1 MAKPNEGTPAK
12 TPAYAW
18 PCLFASL
25 FIAVTLVWEWQWM
38 PGVTG
43 GTATKWFLFNN
54 PDIAAMF
61 NFNIGELKA
70 AGDEALGAW
79 FGQNL
84 GRAIGVVM
92 SNSMS
97 WVPIG
102 AIIMAFPTTFLVQK
116 IGPKWASIIGVCIA
130 IVGAIITTLCLTSS
144 WTGYQVGRFIFG
156 LALACTIVSGPTCV
170 SIWFPGAT
178 RGRAM
183 AIWSTWAPI
192 GIFTVN
198 MWGGN
203 ILDLCGGD
211 IVMLNWL
218 WIILMVVA
226 GVVFFFVFR
235 EPRGDEVSEVSP
247 ERKRLRDVLV
257 FFKSRQLWS
266 LIILFAIFNYMNYAF
281 SQYLKTWLAMDVSAG
296 GMGWDPGMAGLVGG
310 ILCACGILGPIGGWI
325 MDKLPRNRKWIAPLL
340 GIISLTACML
350 LSFRA
355 NTPIFALYALFFC
368 IGNMFLNG
376 CCRPMVPTYVF
387 KGGATAVAFGL
398 SFLTCGQY
406 LGQIPTSYA
415 FQFGTAAGMSYSDIM
430 MMFFVPVGIVGI
442 IFGFLMKP
450 SKPKGE
456 TVQGD
461 AAPALAGKPEEK

>member
-1 MAKPNEGTPAK
+1 MANPNANAGAPQK
-12 TPAYAW
+12 TPSYAW

-54 PDIAAMF
+54 PEIAGMF
-61 NFNIGELKA
+61 GFNPAELQ
-70 AGDEALGAW
+70 GEALGAW

-116 IGPKWASIIGVCIA
+116 IGPKWASLIGVCIA
-130 IVGAIITTLCLTSS
+130 IIGAVITTLCLTGS
-144 WTGYQVGRFIFG
+144 WTGYQVGRFVFG

-203 ILDLCGGD
+203 VLDLCGGN
-211 IVMLNWL
+211 IVTLNWV
-218 WIILMVVA
+218 WIILMAVA
-226 GVVFFFVFR
+226 GVVFLLVFR

-247 ERKRLRDVLV
+247 ERKRLRDVLPY
-257 FFKSRQLWS
+257 FKSRQLWS
-266 LIILFAIFNYMNYAF
+266 LIVLFAIFNYMNYAF

-296 GMGWDPGMAGLVGG
+296 GMGWDPAAAGLIGG

-325 MDKLPRNRKWIAPLL
+325 MDKLPRERKWIAPLL
-340 GIISLTACML
+340 GIISLTLCML

-415 FQFGTAAGMSYSDIM
+415 FQYGTAAGMSYSDIM
-430 MMFFVPVGIVGI
+430 MMFFVPVGVVGI
-442 IFGFLMKP
+442 IFGLLMKP

-456 TVQGD
+456 IAE
-461 AAPALAGKPEEK
+461 AAAGKPEDK

>member
-1 MAKPNEGTPAK
+1 MAKPNEGTPQK

-25 FIAVTLVWEWQWM
+25 FIAVTLVWAWQWM
-38 PGVTG
+38 PGVTA

-54 PDIAAMF
+54 PDIAGMF
-61 NFNIGELKA
+61 GFNPADLQGQ
-70 AGDEALGAW
+70 ALGAW

-84 GRAIGVVM
+84 GRAIGTVM
-92 SNSMS
+92 GQTMGL
-97 WVPIG
+97 VPIG

-116 IGPKWASIIGVCIA
+116 IGPKWASIIGVAIA
-130 IVGAIITTLCLTSS
+130 LVATAICAICCTTS
-144 WTGYQVGRFIFG
+144 WIGYEVGRFCFG

-203 ILDLCGGD
+203 VYDLCGQS
-211 IVMLNWL
+211 IVTLQWVWFACML
-218 WIILMVVA
+218 VA
-226 GVVFFFVFR
+226 GLIFLFVFR

-247 ERKRLRDVLV
+247 ERKRLRDVLPY
-257 FFKSRQLWS
+257 FKSRQLWS

-281 SQYLKTWLAMDVSAG
+281 SQYLKTWLAMDVASG
-296 GMGWDPGMAGLVGG
+296 GMGWDPGMAGLIGG
-310 ILCACGILGPIGGWI
+310 ALCACGILGPIGGLI
-325 MDKLPRNRKWIAPLL
+325 MDKLPRDRKWIAPLL
-340 GIISLTACML
+340 GIISLTLCMV

-355 NTPIFALYALFFC
+355 NTPIFALYAIFFC

-415 FQFGTAAGMSYSDIM
+415 FSAGTAMGLSYGDIM
-430 MMFFVPVGIVGI
+430 MYFFVPVGIVGI
-442 IFGFLMKP
+442 IFGLLMKP

-456 TVQGD
+456 L
-461 AAPALAGKPEEK
+461 AAAGGEGGKPEGK

>member
-1 MAKPNEGTPAK
+1 MANPNEGAAHK

-25 FIAVTLVWEWQWM
+25 FIAVTLVWAWQWM
-38 PGVTG
+38 PGVTA
-43 GTATKWFLFNN
+43 GTGTKWFLINN
-54 PDIAAMF
+54 PDIASMVGF
-61 NFNIGELKA
+61 NMGELKA
-70 AGDEALGAW
+70 AGDQALGQW

-84 GRAIGVVM
+84 GRAIGTVM
-92 SNSMS
+92 GQTMGL
-97 WVPIG
+97 VPIG

-116 IGPKWASIIGVCIA
+116 VGPKWASVIGVCIA
-130 IVGAIITTLCLTSS
+130 LVATAICAVCCTTS
-144 WTGYQVGRFIFG
+144 WMGYMVGRFIFG
-156 LALACTIVSGPTCV
+156 LALACTIVAGPTCV

-203 ILDLCGGD
+203 VLDLAGGN
-211 IVMLNWL
+211 IATLQWIWFGCML
-218 WIILMVVA
+218 VA
-226 GVVFFFVFR
+226 GLVFFFVFR

-247 ERKRLRDVLV
+247 ERKRLRDVLQ

-281 SQYLKTWLAMDVSAG
+281 SQYLKTWLAMDVASG
-296 GMGWDPGMAGLVGG
+296 GMGWEAGPAGLVGG
-310 ILCACGILGPIGGWI
+310 LLCACGILGPIGGWI
-325 MDKLPRNRKWIAPLL
+325 MDKLSRDKKWIAPLL
-340 GIISLTACML
+340 GIISLTICMV

-415 FQFGTAAGMSYSDIM
+415 FSAGTAMGMSYSDIM
-430 MMFFVPVGIVGI
+430 MYFFVPVGIVGI

-456 TVQGD
+456 IAEGG
-461 AAPALAGKPEEK
+461 APAQGGGKPE

>member
-1 MAKPNEGTPAK
+1 MANPNANAGAPQK
-12 TPAYAW
+12 TPSYAW

-43 GTATKWFLFNN
+43 GTATKWFLFHN
-54 PDIAAMF
+54 PDIQAMF
-61 NFNIGELKA
+61 GFNPAELQ
-70 AGDEALGAW
+70 GEALGAW

-84 GRAIGVVM
+84 GRAIGMVM

-130 IVGAIITTLCLTSS
+130 IVAAIITTLCLTGS

-203 ILDLCGGD
+203 VLDLFGGD

-218 WIILMVVA
+218 WIILMAVA
-226 GVVFFFVFR
+226 GVIFLLVFR

-247 ERKRLRDVLV
+247 ERKKLREVLP

-266 LIILFAIFNYMNYAF
+266 LIVLFAIFNYMNYAF
-281 SQYLKTWLAMDVSAG
+281 SQYLKTWLAMDTAAG
-296 GMGWDPGMAGLVGG
+296 GMGWDPTMAGLVGG

-325 MDKLPRNRKWIAPLL
+325 MDKLPRDKKWIAPLL
-340 GIISLTACML
+340 GIISLTVCML
-350 LSFRA
+350 LSFKA

-415 FQFGTAAGMSYSDIM
+415 FQYGTSVGMSYSDIM
-430 MMFFVPVGIVGI
+430 MTFFVPVGVVGI
-442 IFGFLMKP
+442 IFGLLMKP

-456 TVQGD
+456 
-461 AAPALAGKPEEK
+461 AAAAAAGKPEGK

>member
-1 MAKPNEGTPAK
+1 MAKPNEGTPQQ

-25 FIAVTLVWEWQWM
+25 FIAVTLVWAWQWL
-38 PGVTG
+38 PGVTFPVFKG
-43 GTATKWFLFNN
+43 WLAANN
-54 PDIAAMF
+54 PQFQNPAMF
-61 NFNIGELKA
+61 
-70 AGDEALGAW
+70 
-79 FGQNL
+79 GQMANTMGL
-84 GRAIGVVM
+84 
-92 SNSMS
+92 
-97 WVPIG
+97 VPIG

-116 IGPKWASIIGVCIA
+116 IGPKWASLIGVCIA
-130 IVGAIITTLCLTSS
+130 LVGTAISALTVGSS
-144 WTGYQVGRFIFG
+144 FEAFLAGRFIFG
-156 LALACTIVSGPTCV
+156 LALACTIVAGPTCV
-170 SIWFPGAT
+170 SIWFPGST

-203 ILDLCGGD
+203 VLDLAGGS
-211 IVMLNWL
+211 IATMQWVWFACML
-218 WIILMVVA
+218 VA

-247 ERKRLRDVLV
+247 ERKKLREVLK

-281 SQYLKTWLAMDVSAG
+281 SQYLKTWLAMDVAAG
-296 GMGWDPGMAGLVGG
+296 GMGWDQGMAGLIGG
-310 ILCACGILGPIGGWI
+310 ALCACGILGPIGGWI
-325 MDKLPRNRKWIAPLL
+325 MDKLPRDKKWITPLI
-340 GIISLTACML
+340 GIICLTVCMA
-350 LSFRA
+350 LSFKN

-368 IGNMFLNG
+368 LGNMFLNG

-415 FQFGTAAGMSYSDIM
+415 FQYGIDAGMSYSDIM

-442 IFGFLMKP
+442 IFGLLMKP

-456 TVQGD
+456 IAQG
-461 AAPALAGKPEEK
+461 GKPE